1 MTNTNLGGVFTKDT
15 DGNIGG
21 GALVSTENVCGLIFD
36 TRGFTNPLGV
46 GTVAATTFVNGNVVE
61 LNSMKDVK
69 AAGIDENVMNG
80 LVYHHLNNF
89 FTLAGNN
96 QRLFVSFMDSSVDTD
111 FEAIEQIQLAANG
124 IIYQIGLW
132 TTQPFSQ
139 LETEYKIV
147 ANPTGNPAQLGYY
160 KKNGDDYVAASETT
174 VTENTTYY
182 TASTK
187 LNIIDGGILTKLQSQ
202 AEVLGGKIDVIN
214 YEGFS
219 PVNILLN
226 APVANE
232 TVIDITKLPDL
243 STLNLP
249 KVSVLLG
256 QPSNDGVHDIQE
268 KLGGNAI
275 VGNIGAALACLA
287 VAPAEVSIGWVEQ
300 FNLAKVMTQAE
311 LGFGNLTRE
320 VSATDG
326 VYKFTSAAAFT
337 NIKTL
342 GYTSRNN
349 NLHRKGY
356 IFLTDY
362 SGIEN
367 GVFFSCDQTLSTGD
381 YRTIGRGRV
390 MHKSRRVV
398 RLALLPYV
406 NATWE
411 LDATTGHLS
420 ASDLTLLQNIVTN
433 ALDVNMVEPGTTKPQ
448 ISGRECYID
457 PDQNILTNDELRI
470 DYNMVPVGCTSAIY
484 VTEGF
489 TTSVSS

>member
-1 MTNTNLGGVFTKDT
+1 MTNTNLGGVFSKDT
-15 DGNIGG
+15 DGNIGS

-36 TRGFTNPLGV
+36 TNGFDNPFGQEKTGEDLK
-46 GTVAATTFVNGNVVE
+46 TLVANIASTTFANGNVVE

-96 QRLFVSFMDSSVDTD
+96 QRLFLSFMNSSTD
-111 FEAIEQIQLAANG
+111 ADFTAVEKIQLAANG
-124 IIYQIGLW
+124 IIYQIGIW
-132 TTQPFSQ
+132 TTQPF
-139 LETEYKIV
+139 
-147 ANPTGNPAQLGYY
+147 AQ
-160 KKNGDDYVAASETT
+160 KSGD
-174 VTENTTYY
+174 NI
-182 TASTK
+182 
-187 LNIIDGGILTKLQSQ
+187 NIIDNGLLSKLQAQ
-202 AEVLGGKIDVIN
+202 AEVLGGKIDVVN

-219 PVNILLN
+219 PVNILVN
-226 APVANE
+226 APVCNE
-232 TVIDITKLPDL
+232 AIIDITKLPDL
-243 STLNLP
+243 STLDLP

-256 QPSNDGVHDIQE
+256 QPSNDDVHTIQE
-268 KLGGNAI
+268 NLGGNAV

-287 VAPAEVSIGWVEQ
+287 VAPAEVSIGWVDG
-300 FNLAKVMTQAE
+300 FNLTQVMTQAE
-311 LGFGNLTRE
+311 LGFGNLTRDD
-320 VSATDG
+320 SSK
-326 VYKFTSAAAFT
+326 KFTSAVAFN

-362 SGIEN
+362 AGIEN
-367 GVFFSCDQTLSTGD
+367 GIFFSCDQTLSTGD
-381 YRTIGRGRV
+381 YRTISRGRV

-411 LDATTGHLS
+411 LDAATGQLS
-420 ASDLTLLQNIVTN
+420 ASDVTMLQNLVIN
-433 ALDVNMVEPGTTKPQ
+433 ALDVNMVDPGTTKPQ
-448 ISGRECYID
+448 ISGRECIID
-457 PDQNILTNDELRI
+457 PTQNILTNDELKI

-489 TTSVSS
+489 TTSVS

>member
-15 DGNIGG
+15 DGNIGS

-36 TRGFTNPLGV
+36 TNGFENPFGQETTGEGQSATL
-46 GTVAATTFVNGNVVE
+46 VANTASTTFANGNVVE

-80 LVYHHLNNF
+80 LVYHHLNHF

-96 QRLFVSFMDSSVDTD
+96 QRLFLSFMNSSTD
-111 FEAIEQIQLAANG
+111 ADFTAVEKIQLAANG

-132 TTQPFSQ
+132 TTQPF
-139 LETEYKIV
+139 
-147 ANPTGNPAQLGYY
+147 AQ
-160 KKNGDDYVAASETT
+160 KSGD
-174 VTENTTYY
+174 NI
-182 TASTK
+182 
-187 LNIIDGGILTKLQSQ
+187 NIIDNGLLSKLQAQ
-202 AEVLGGKIDVIN
+202 AEVLGGKIDVVN

-226 APVANE
+226 APVCNE
-232 TVIDITKLPDL
+232 AVIDITKLPDL
-243 STLNLP
+243 STLDLP

-256 QPSNDGVHDIQE
+256 QPSNDAVHTIQE
-268 KLGGNAI
+268 NLGGNAV

-287 VAPAEVSIGWVEQ
+287 VAPAEVSIGWVDG
-300 FNLAKVMTQAE
+300 FNLAQVMTQAE
-311 LGFGNLTRE
+311 LGFGNLTRDN
-320 VSATDG
+320 STK
-326 VYKFTSAAAFT
+326 KFTSAVAFN

-362 SGIEN
+362 AGIEN

-381 YRTIGRGRV
+381 YRTISRGRV

-411 LDATTGHLS
+411 LDAATGQLS
-420 ASDLTLLQNIVTN
+420 ASDVTLLQNLVIN

-448 ISGRECYID
+448 ISGRECIID
-457 PDQNILTNDELRI
+457 PTQNILTNDELKI
-470 DYNMVPVGCTSAIY
+470 DYNMVPIGCTSAIY

-489 TTSVSS
+489 TTSVS

>member
-15 DGNIGG
+15 DGNIGT

-36 TRGFTNPLGV
+36 TNGFSNPFGQETQGEGQSATL
-46 GTVAATTFVNGNVVE
+46 VANTASENFANGNVVE

-80 LVYHHLNNF
+80 LVLHHLTNF

-96 QRLFVSFMDSSVDTD
+96 QRLFLSFMDSSTDTD
-111 FEAIEQIQLAANG
+111 FEAIEKIQLAANG

-132 TTQPFSQ
+132 TTQPF
-139 LETEYKIV
+139 
-147 ANPTGNPAQLGYY
+147 AQKSGSDINVID
-160 KKNGDDYVAASETT
+160 NG
-174 VTENTTYY
+174 
-182 TASTK
+182 
-187 LNIIDGGILTKLQSQ
+187 LLTKLQAQ

-226 APVANE
+226 APVCNDPA
-232 TVIDITKLPDL
+232 IDITKLPDL
-243 STLNLP
+243 STLDLP
-249 KVSVLLG
+249 KVSVLIG
-256 QPSNDGVHDIQE
+256 QPSSDAVHTIQE
-268 KLGGNAI
+268 NIGVNNASAVNAV

-287 VAPAEVSIGWVEQ
+287 VAPAEVSIGWVEG
-300 FNLAKVMTQAE
+300 FNLAQAMTQAE
-311 LGFGNLTRE
+311 LGFGNLARDNSTK
-320 VSATDG
+320 
-326 VYKFTSAAAFT
+326 KFTNAAAFT

-362 SGIEN
+362 AGIEN

-381 YRTIGRGRV
+381 YRTIARGRV

-411 LDATTGHLS
+411 LDASTGHLS
-420 ASDLTLLQNIVTN
+420 ASDITKLQNIVIG
-433 ALDVNMVEPGTTKPQ
+433 AIDVNMVEPGTSKPQ
-448 ISGRECYID
+448 ISGRECVID
-457 PDQNILTNDELRI
+457 PDQNILTNDELQI
-470 DYNMVPVGCTSAIY
+470 QYNMVPIGCTSAIY

-489 TTSVSS
+489 TTSINS

>member
-36 TRGFTNPLGV
+36 TKGFENPFGQTTQGEGQNATL
-46 GTVAATTFVNGNVVE
+46 VANTASETFANGNVVE

-96 QRLFVSFMDSSVDTD
+96 QRLFLMFMDSTNDANFT
-111 FEAIEQIQLAANG
+111 AIEKIQLAANG

-132 TTQPFSQ
+132 TTQPF
-139 LETEYKIV
+139 
-147 ANPTGNPAQLGYY
+147 AQKSGS
-160 KKNGDDYVAASETT
+160 DIT
-174 VTENTTYY
+174 
-182 TASTK
+182 
-187 LNIIDGGILTKLQSQ
+187 IIDNGILSKLQSQ

-226 APVANE
+226 APVCDDA
-232 TVIDITKLPDL
+232 VVDITKLPDIA
-243 STLNLP
+243 TLDLP

-256 QPSNDGVHDIQE
+256 QPSNDAVRTIQE
-268 KLGGNAI
+268 NIGVNNTTAVNAI

-287 VAPAEVSIGWVEQ
+287 VAPSEVSIGWVDG
-300 FNLAKVMTQAE
+300 FNLAQVMTQAE
-311 LGFGNLTRE
+311 LGFGNLARDNSTK
-320 VSATDG
+320 
-326 VYKFTSAAAFT
+326 KFTAAAAFN

-362 SGIEN
+362 AGIEN

-381 YRTIGRGRV
+381 YRSIARGRV

-406 NATWE
+406 NSTWE
-411 LDATTGHLS
+411 LDAATGRLS
-420 ASDLTLLQNIVTN
+420 ASDITKLQNIVIN
-433 ALDVNMVEPGTTKPQ
+433 ALDVNMVDPGTSKPQ
-448 ISGRECYID
+448 ISGRKCTID
-457 PDQNILTNDELRI
+457 AAQNILANDELRI
-470 DYNMVPVGCTSAIY
+470 GYEMVPVGCTSAIY

-489 TTSVSS
+489 TTSVK

>member
-15 DGNIGG
+15 DGNIGS

-36 TRGFTNPLGV
+36 TNGFDNPFGQEETGEGQNKTL
-46 GTVAATTFVNGNVVE
+46 VANTASTTFANGNVVE

-80 LVYHHLNNF
+80 LVYHHLNHF

-96 QRLFVSFMDSSVDTD
+96 QRLFLSFMNSSTD
-111 FEAIEQIQLAANG
+111 ADFTAVEKIQLAANG

-132 TTQPFSQ
+132 TTQPF
-139 LETEYKIV
+139 
-147 ANPTGNPAQLGYY
+147 AQ
-160 KKNGDDYVAASETT
+160 KSGD
-174 VTENTTYY
+174 NI
-182 TASTK
+182 
-187 LNIIDGGILTKLQSQ
+187 NIIDNGLLSKLQAQ
-202 AEVLGGKIDVIN
+202 AEVLGGKIDVVN

-226 APVANE
+226 APVCNE
-232 TVIDITKLPDL
+232 AVIDITKLPDL
-243 STLNLP
+243 STLDLP

-256 QPSNDGVHDIQE
+256 QPSNDAVHTIQE
-268 KLGGNAI
+268 NLGGNAV

-287 VAPAEVSIGWVEQ
+287 VAPAEVSIGWVDG
-300 FNLAKVMTQAE
+300 FNLAQVMTQAE
-311 LGFGNLTRE
+311 LGFGNLTRDN
-320 VSATDG
+320 STK
-326 VYKFTSAAAFT
+326 KFTAAVAFN

-362 SGIEN
+362 AGIEN

-381 YRTIGRGRV
+381 YRTISRGRV

-411 LDATTGHLS
+411 LDAATGQLS
-420 ASDLTLLQNIVTN
+420 ASDVALLQNLVIN

-448 ISGRECYID
+448 ISGRECIID
-457 PDQNILTNDELRI
+457 PTQNILTNDELKI
-470 DYNMVPVGCTSAIY
+470 DYNMVPIGCTSSIY

-489 TTSVSS
+489 TTSVS

>member
-15 DGNIGG
+15 DGNIGS
-21 GALVSTENVCGLIFD
+21 GALVSTENVCGIIFD
-36 TRGFTNPLGV
+36 TNGFTTPLGS
-46 GTVAATTFVNGNVVE
+46 GDAATIFANGNVVE
-61 LNSMKDVK
+61 VNSMKDVK
-69 AAGIDENVMNG
+69 AAGIDETIMGG

-96 QRLFVSFMDSSVDTD
+96 QRLFVSFMDSSVDTT
-111 FEAIEQIQLAANG
+111 FTAIEQMQLAANG

-132 TTQPFSQ
+132 TTKPFAQ
-139 LETEYKIV
+139 QTVEYKEV
-147 ANPTGNPAQLGYY
+147 ANPTGNPASQHYY
-160 KKNGDDYVAASETT
+160 KRSGDNYVEASETE
-174 VTENTTYY
+174 VASNTTYY
-182 TASTK
+182 TASTAFGV
-187 LNIIDGGILTKLQSQ
+187 IDNGILTKLQNQ

-226 APVANE
+226 APVASVAE
-232 TVIDITKLPDL
+232 IDITKLPDL
-243 STLNLP
+243 STLDLP

-256 QPSNDGVHDIQE
+256 QPSNDDVHTIQE
-268 KLGGNAI
+268 KLGGYAV

-287 VAPAEVSIGWVEQ
+287 VAPAEVSLGWVES
-300 FNLAKVMTQAE
+300 FNLAKVMTNAE
-311 LGFGNLTRE
+311 LGFGNLVRA
-320 VSATDG
+320 SQATDG
-326 VYKFTSAAAFT
+326 VYKFTAAAAFT

-362 SGIEN
+362 AGIEN

-406 NATWE
+406 NSTWE
-411 LDATTGHLS
+411 LDASTGRLS
-420 ASDLTLLQNIVTN
+420 ASDITMIQNLVIN
-433 ALDVNMVEPGTTKPQ
+433 ALDVNMVEPGTSKPQ
-448 ISGRECYID
+448 ISGRKCVID
-457 PDQNILTNDELRI
+457 GTQNILANDELHI
-470 DYNMVPVGCTSAIY
+470 DYAMVPVGCTSAIY

-489 TTSVSS
+489 TTSVK

>member
-36 TRGFTNPLGV
+36 TKGFENPFGQTTQGEGQNATL
-46 GTVAATTFVNGNVVE
+46 VANTASETFANGNVVE

-96 QRLFVSFMDSSVDTD
+96 QRLFLMFMDSTNDANFT
-111 FEAIEQIQLAANG
+111 AIEKIQLAANG

-132 TTQPFSQ
+132 TTQPF
-139 LETEYKIV
+139 
-147 ANPTGNPAQLGYY
+147 AQKSGS
-160 KKNGDDYVAASETT
+160 DIT
-174 VTENTTYY
+174 
-182 TASTK
+182 
-187 LNIIDGGILTKLQSQ
+187 IIDNGILSKLQSQ

-226 APVANE
+226 APVCDDA
-232 TVIDITKLPDL
+232 VVDITKLPDIA
-243 STLNLP
+243 TLDLP

-256 QPSNDGVHDIQE
+256 QPSNDAVRTIQE
-268 KLGGNAI
+268 NIGVNNTTAVNAI

-287 VAPAEVSIGWVEQ
+287 VAPSEVSIGWVDG
-300 FNLAKVMTQAE
+300 FNLAQVMTQAE
-311 LGFGNLTRE
+311 LGFGNLARDNSTK
-320 VSATDG
+320 
-326 VYKFTSAAAFT
+326 KFTAAAAFN

-362 SGIEN
+362 AGIEN

-381 YRTIGRGRV
+381 YRSIARGRV

-406 NATWE
+406 NSTWE
-411 LDATTGHLS
+411 LDAATGRLS
-420 ASDLTLLQNIVTN
+420 ASDITKLQNIVIN
-433 ALDVNMVEPGTTKPQ
+433 ALDVNMVDPGTSKPQ
-448 ISGRECYID
+448 ISGRKCTID
-457 PDQNILTNDELRI
+457 AAQNILANDELRI
-470 DYNMVPVGCTSAIY
+470 DYEMVPVGCTSAIY

-489 TTSVSS
+489 TTSVK

>member
-1 MTNTNLGGVFTKDT
+1 MTNTNLGGVFSKDT
-15 DGNIGG
+15 DGNIGS

-36 TRGFTNPLGV
+36 TNGFDNPFGQEKTGEDLK
-46 GTVAATTFVNGNVVE
+46 TLVANIASTTFANGNVVE

-96 QRLFVSFMDSSVDTD
+96 QRLFLSFMNSSTD
-111 FEAIEQIQLAANG
+111 ADFTAVEKIQLAANG
-124 IIYQIGLW
+124 IIYQIGIW
-132 TTQPFSQ
+132 TTQPF
-139 LETEYKIV
+139 
-147 ANPTGNPAQLGYY
+147 AQ
-160 KKNGDDYVAASETT
+160 KSDD
-174 VTENTTYY
+174 NI
-182 TASTK
+182 
-187 LNIIDGGILTKLQSQ
+187 NIIDNGLLSKLQAQ
-202 AEVLGGKIDVIN
+202 AEVLGGKIDVVN

-219 PVNILLN
+219 PVNILVN
-226 APVANE
+226 APVCNE
-232 TVIDITKLPDL
+232 AIIDITKLPDL
-243 STLNLP
+243 STLDLP

-256 QPSNDGVHDIQE
+256 QPSNDDVHTIQE
-268 KLGGNAI
+268 NLGGNAV

-287 VAPAEVSIGWVEQ
+287 VAPAEVSIGWVDG
-300 FNLAKVMTQAE
+300 FNLTQVMTQAE
-311 LGFGNLTRE
+311 LGFGNLTRDD
-320 VSATDG
+320 SSK
-326 VYKFTSAAAFT
+326 KFTSAVAFN

-362 SGIEN
+362 AGIEN
-367 GVFFSCDQTLSTGD
+367 GIFFSCDQTLSTGD
-381 YRTIGRGRV
+381 YRTISRGRV

-411 LDATTGHLS
+411 LDAATGQLS
-420 ASDLTLLQNIVTN
+420 ASDVTMLQNLVIN
-433 ALDVNMVEPGTTKPQ
+433 ALDVNMVDPGTTKPQ
-448 ISGRECYID
+448 ISGRECIID
-457 PDQNILTNDELRI
+457 PTQNILTNDELKI

-489 TTSVSS
+489 TTSVS

>member
-1 MTNTNLGGVFTKDT
+1 MNNTNLGGVFTKDT

-36 TRGFTNPLGV
+36 INGFENPFGQETTGEGQNATL
-46 GTVAATTFVNGNVVE
+46 VANTASTTFANGNVVE

-69 AAGIDENVMNG
+69 TAGIDENVMNG
-80 LVYHHLNNF
+80 LVYHHLNHF

-96 QRLFVSFMDSSVDTD
+96 QRLFLSFMNSSTDTNYT
-111 FEAIEQIQLAANG
+111 AIEKIQLAANG

-132 TTQPFSQ
+132 TTQPIAAKS
-139 LETEYKIV
+139 
-147 ANPTGNPAQLGYY
+147 
-160 KKNGDDYVAASETT
+160 GD
-174 VTENTTYY
+174 
-182 TASTK
+182 
-187 LNIIDGGILTKLQSQ
+187 NINVIDNGILTKLQAQ
-202 AEVLGGKIDVIN
+202 AEVLGGKIDVTN

-226 APVANE
+226 APICNE
-232 TVIDITKLPDL
+232 AVIDITKLPDIASL
-243 STLNLP
+243 DLP
-249 KVSVLLG
+249 KVSMLIG
-256 QPSNDGVHDIQE
+256 QPSNDDVHTIQE
-268 KLGGNAI
+268 NLGGNAV

-287 VAPAEVSIGWVEQ
+287 TSPAEVNIGWVNG
-300 FNLAKVMTQAE
+300 FNLAKVMTQTE
-311 LGFGNLTRE
+311 LGFGNLTRDN
-320 VSATDG
+320 STH
-326 VYKFTSAAAFT
+326 KFTSAVAFN

-362 SGIEN
+362 AGIEN
-367 GVFFSCDQTLSTGD
+367 GVFLSGDQTLSTGD
-381 YRTIGRGRV
+381 YRTIARGRV

-411 LDATTGHLS
+411 LDASTGRLS
-420 ASDLTLLQNIVTN
+420 ASDLTKLQNIVIN

-448 ISGRECYID
+448 ISGRKCVID
-457 PDQNILTNDELRI
+457 PTQNILTNDELKI
-470 DYNMVPVGCTSAIY
+470 EYNMVPVGCTSAIY

-489 TTSVSS
+489 TTSVK

>member
-36 TRGFTNPLGV
+36 TKGFENPFGQTTQGEGQSATL
-46 GTVAATTFVNGNVVE
+46 VANTASETFANGNVVE

-69 AAGIDENVMNG
+69 AAGIDENVMYG

-96 QRLFVSFMDSSVDTD
+96 QRLFLMFMDSTNDANFT
-111 FEAIEQIQLAANG
+111 AIEKIQLAANG

-132 TTQPFSQ
+132 TTQPF
-139 LETEYKIV
+139 
-147 ANPTGNPAQLGYY
+147 AQKSGS
-160 KKNGDDYVAASETT
+160 DIT
-174 VTENTTYY
+174 
-182 TASTK
+182 
-187 LNIIDGGILTKLQSQ
+187 IIDNGILSKLQAQ

-226 APVANE
+226 APVCDDA
-232 TVIDITKLPDL
+232 VVDITKLPDIA
-243 STLNLP
+243 TLDLP

-256 QPSNDGVHDIQE
+256 QPSNDAVHTIQE
-268 KLGGNAI
+268 NLGGNAV

-287 VAPAEVSIGWVEQ
+287 VAPAEVSIGWVDG
-300 FNLAKVMTQAE
+300 FNLAQVMTQAE
-311 LGFGNLTRE
+311 LGFGNLTRDN
-320 VSATDG
+320 STK
-326 VYKFTSAAAFT
+326 KFTSAVAFN

-362 SGIEN
+362 AGIEN

-381 YRTIGRGRV
+381 YRTISRGRV

-411 LDATTGHLS
+411 LDAATGQLS
-420 ASDLTLLQNIVTN
+420 ASDVTLLQNLVIN

-448 ISGRECYID
+448 ISGRECIID
-457 PDQNILTNDELRI
+457 PTQNILTNDELKI

-489 TTSVSS
+489 TTSVS

>member
-1 MTNTNLGGVFTKDT
+1 MTNTNLGGVFSKDT
-15 DGNIGG
+15 DGNIGS

-36 TRGFTNPLGV
+36 TNGFDNPFGQEKTGEDLK
-46 GTVAATTFVNGNVVE
+46 TLVANIASTTFANGNVVE

-96 QRLFVSFMDSSVDTD
+96 QRLFLSFMNSSTD
-111 FEAIEQIQLAANG
+111 ADFTAVEKIQLAANG
-124 IIYQIGLW
+124 IIYQIGIW
-132 TTQPFSQ
+132 TTQPF
-139 LETEYKIV
+139 
-147 ANPTGNPAQLGYY
+147 AQ
-160 KKNGDDYVAASETT
+160 KSDD
-174 VTENTTYY
+174 NI
-182 TASTK
+182 
-187 LNIIDGGILTKLQSQ
+187 NIIDNGLLSKLQAQ
-202 AEVLGGKIDVIN
+202 AEVLGGKIDVVN

-219 PVNILLN
+219 PVNILVN
-226 APVANE
+226 APVCNE
-232 TVIDITKLPDL
+232 AIIDITKLPDL
-243 STLNLP
+243 STLDLP

-256 QPSNDGVHDIQE
+256 QPSNDDVHTIQE
-268 KLGGNAI
+268 NLGGNAV

-287 VAPAEVSIGWVEQ
+287 VAPAEVSIGWVDG
-300 FNLAKVMTQAE
+300 FNLTQVMTQAE
-311 LGFGNLTRE
+311 LGFGNLTRDD
-320 VSATDG
+320 SSK
-326 VYKFTSAAAFT
+326 KFTSAVAFN

-362 SGIEN
+362 AGIEN

-381 YRTIGRGRV
+381 YRTISRGRV

-411 LDATTGHLS
+411 LDAATGQLS
-420 ASDLTLLQNIVTN
+420 ASDVTMLQNLVIN
-433 ALDVNMVEPGTTKPQ
+433 ALDVNMVDPGTTKPQ
-448 ISGRECYID
+448 ISGRECIID
-457 PDQNILTNDELRI
+457 PTQNILTNDELKI

-489 TTSVSS
+489 TTSVS

>member
-36 TRGFTNPLGV
+36 TKGFANPFGQTTQGEGQNVTL
-46 GTVAATTFVNGNVVE
+46 VANTASETFANGNVVE

-69 AAGIDENVMNG
+69 AAGIDENVMDG

-96 QRLFVSFMDSSVDTD
+96 QRLFLMFMDSTNDANFT
-111 FEAIEQIQLAANG
+111 AIEKIQLAANG

-132 TTQPFSQ
+132 TTQPF
-139 LETEYKIV
+139 
-147 ANPTGNPAQLGYY
+147 AQKSGS
-160 KKNGDDYVAASETT
+160 DIT
-174 VTENTTYY
+174 
-182 TASTK
+182 
-187 LNIIDGGILTKLQSQ
+187 IIDNGILSKLQAQ

-226 APVANE
+226 APVCDDA
-232 TVIDITKLPDL
+232 VVDITKLPDL
-243 STLNLP
+243 ATLDLP

-256 QPSNDGVHDIQE
+256 QPSNDAVRTIQE
-268 KLGGNAI
+268 NIGVNNTTAVNAI

-287 VAPAEVSIGWVEQ
+287 VAPSEVSIGWVDG
-300 FNLAKVMTQAE
+300 FNLAQVMTQAE
-311 LGFGNLTRE
+311 LGFGNLARDNSTK
-320 VSATDG
+320 
-326 VYKFTSAAAFT
+326 KFTAAAAFN

-362 SGIEN
+362 AGIEN

-381 YRTIGRGRV
+381 YRSIARGRV

-406 NATWE
+406 NSTWE
-411 LDATTGHLS
+411 LDAATGRLS
-420 ASDLTLLQNIVTN
+420 ASDITKLQNIVIN
-433 ALDVNMVEPGTTKPQ
+433 ALDVNMVDPGTSKPQ
-448 ISGRECYID
+448 ISGRKCTID
-457 PDQNILTNDELRI
+457 AAQNILANDELRI
-470 DYNMVPVGCTSAIY
+470 GYEMVPVGCTSAIY

-489 TTSVSS
+489 TTSVK